1 MHGNDDDKDENASK
15 STVDLKRWGLLAGG
29 SALALYGLTRRSKK
43 GMTLAAAGGLM
54 AAQGAKMTV
63 YPREIHAQT
72 SFAINCPPER
82 AYQFWR
88 NFENLPKFMHHLQSV
103 ENIEGGRFEWTA
115 LGPMETPVRWTAEIV
130 DERENERIAWRSLS
144 GSHFCINGLVEFR
157 RAPGDR
163 GTLVNLS
170 FQYEISGG
178 SAGRAI
184 AAILGKDPEFTIR
197 EDLRRFKAILEAG
210 EIPTTEGQAHGPRSA
225 VVSAIHSAYPNR
237 RKASERRL
245 SEQLTEERRAS

>member
-144 GSHFCINGLVEFR
+144 GSASPGRPRHARQFVFSVRNFGGLR
-157 RAPGDR
+157 RESDCGDPR
-163 GTLVNLS
+163 
-170 FQYEISGG
+170 EG
-178 SAGRAI
+178 SRIHDSRRPSALQSNSRSRRDTHHGRAGTRP
-184 AAILGKDPEFTIR
+184 ALGCGFSDP
-197 EDLRRFKAILEAG
+197 LR
-210 EIPTTEGQAHGPRSA
+210 IP
-225 VVSAIHSAYPNR
+225 
-237 RKASERRL
+237 
-245 SEQLTEERRAS
+245 